1 MYPFTLESHLLSLES
16 TRQQTLA
23 AHAAQR
29 AAYLAAREGEK
40 ERRRNEIERMKAEL
54 EERKKREERER
65 VWKVAPGY
73 SQTGTLVPK
82 KVGQAETSPSS
93 SGGHGL
99 TTTTAIVPKVD
110 PMMDLVE
117 QLAKLDAAHSHS

>member
-1 MYPFTLESHLLSLES
+1 
-16 TRQQTLA
+16 
-23 AHAAQR
+23 
-29 AAYLAAREGEK
+29 LAAREGEK
-40 ERRRNEIERMKAEL
+40 ERRRMEIERMKAEL
-54 EERKKREERER
+54 EERKRREERER

-82 KVGQAETSPSS
+82 KVGQPENVPSS
-93 SGGHGL
+93 HGGV
-99 TTTTAIVPKVD
+99 TSASASTAPKVD

>member
-1 MYPFTLESHLLSLES
+1 
-16 TRQQTLA
+16 
-23 AHAAQR
+23 
-29 AAYLAAREGEK
+29 
-40 ERRRNEIERMKAEL
+40 MKAEL
-54 EERKKREERER
+54 EEKKKREERER

-82 KVGQAETSPSS
+82 KVGQQAETSTSS
-93 SGGHGL
+93 V
-99 TTTTAIVPKVD
+99 TTAAAASASTAPKVD

>member
-1 MYPFTLESHLLSLES
+1 LSLES

-40 ERRRNEIERMKAEL
+40 ERRRKEIERMKAEL
-54 EERKKREERER
+54 EEKKKREERER

-82 KVGQAETSPSS
+82 KVGQQAETSTSS
-93 SGGHGL
+93 V
-99 TTTTAIVPKVD
+99 TTAATAASASTAPRVD

>member
-1 MYPFTLESHLLSLES
+1 
-16 TRQQTLA
+16 
-23 AHAAQR
+23 
-29 AAYLAAREGEK
+29 
-40 ERRRNEIERMKAEL
+40 MKAEL

-65 VWKVAPGY
+65 LWKVAPGY

-82 KVGQAETSPSS
+82 KVGSS
-93 SGGHGL
+93 SGGHGV
-99 TTTTAIVPKVD
+99 TTTAAAITASTAPKVD

>member
-1 MYPFTLESHLLSLES
+1 
-16 TRQQTLA
+16 
-23 AHAAQR
+23 
-29 AAYLAAREGEK
+29 
-40 ERRRNEIERMKAEL
+40 MKTEL

-82 KVGQAETSPSS
+82 KVGQPETSPSS
-93 SGGHGL
+93 LGGHGV
-99 TTTTAIVPKVD
+99 TTAVAATKLD